1 MANMQQGFRGISF
14 PFRIGVRGGV
24 VMSSTS
30 LLEVPHIIEA
40 MQQILLTH
48 PYERSMEFHFRSQ
61 VVENVFNVNGIDTQQ
76 LVAYQVKE
84 SLRELE
90 DRVEVEDVV
99 ITEDKEKMYAN
110 ITFKVLAY
118 NSVYNATM
126 EVGEV
131 SGSNS

>member
-76 LVAYQVKE
+76 LVAYQIKE

-110 ITFKVLAY
+110 ITFRVLAH

>member
-61 VVENVFNVNGIDTQQ
+61 VVENVFNINGIDTQQ
-76 LVAYQVKE
+76 LVAYQIKE

-110 ITFKVLAY
+110 ITFRVLAY

>member
-76 LVAYQVKE
+76 LVAYQIKE

-110 ITFKVLAY
+110 ITFRVLAY

>member
-61 VVENVFNVNGIDTQQ
+61 VVENVFEVNGIDTQQ

-110 ITFKVLAY
+110 ITFRVLAY

>member
-61 VVENVFNVNGIDTQQ
+61 VVENVFDVNGIDTQQ

-110 ITFKVLAY
+110 ITFRVLAY

>member
-99 ITEDKEKMYAN
+99 ITEEKEKMYAN

>member
-110 ITFKVLAY
+110 ITFRVLAY